1 MKTEKQTKTADG
13 AAHGGVVLVG
23 TYRGDQLKD
32 WPGWYCWPLDGEQC
46 CQCENVA
53 SAQSQLPIKAMGQ
66 LETGNIGNGNISTMA
81 TLSSVTELRLYRGAS
96 SGADYGK
103 RMKETA

>member
-1 MKTEKQTKTADG
+1 MKTGKQAKTVDG
-13 AAHGGVVLVG
+13 TAHGRVVLVG
-23 TYRGDQLKD
+23 TYKGDQLTH
-32 WPGWYCWPLDGEQC
+32 WPGWYCRPLDGG
-46 CQCENVA
+46 NVA
-53 SAQSQLPIKAMGQ
+53 SLKMLPVANPNCQSRPWENWKPA
-66 LETGNIGNGNISTMA
+66 TFGNGNISTMA